1 VTLDTGPLTDRV
13 DRRALR
19 AFRRTLPSTVRP
31 KLVTVLLPVALIA
44 VPFVFMIA
52 LLTAIGVDQ
61 FILRDKGLSSIVAFV
76 PVIAMPVVAIA
87 LLVRTLRQR
96 NGVRQFR
103 IAEFARVNS
112 FSYSPRVERPW
123 LPGMIFEREGQS
135 SSYSTDMVSRDG
147 EAPTTIANHTSVVGS
162 GKNRTVHR
170 WGYVA
175 LRLAAPLPNIVLD
188 AQKNNSWGR
197 AALPVALA
205 ARQRLSLEGDFDRH
219 FALYC
224 PAGYEA
230 DALYLFTPDIMA
242 RFIDNAASFDIEI
255 VDDYLFLYAQGE
267 LSTLDP
273 ELWKQL
279 LSTVEALSQRVRQW
293 ARWRDERLDA
303 GGAAWPEGAA
313 VPNYARR
320 EGVAPHGRRLARRAD
335 WWWIIGALL
344 ALFGFYNLFQDLFF

>member
-1 VTLDTGPLTDRV
+1 MNLDTRPLTDRI

-31 KLVTVLLPVALIA
+31 KLGTVLLPVAFLA
-44 VPFVFMIA
+44 VPFVFVIMF
-52 LLTAIGVDQ
+52 LTAVGVDQ
-61 FILRDKGLSSIVAFV
+61 FVLRDKGPSSLVALA
-76 PVIAMPVVAIA
+76 PVIAMPVVAMT
-87 LLVRTLRQR
+87 LLVRALWRR

-103 IAEFARVNS
+103 IAEFARANS
-112 FSYSPRVERPW
+112 FSYSPRTERPW
-123 LPGMIFEREGQS
+123 LSGMIFTREGQS
-135 SSYSTDMVSRDG
+135 SSYSTDIVSRDG
-147 EAPTTIANHTSVVGS
+147 EAPTTIANHTSIVGS

-175 LRLAAPLPNIVLD
+175 LRLATPLPNIVLD

-197 AALPVALA
+197 PALPVALA
-205 ARQRLSLEGDFDRH
+205 TRQRLSLEGDFDRH

-279 LSTVEALSQRVRQW
+279 LATVDVLSRRVRQW
-293 ARWRDERLDA
+293 ERWRDERLDA
-303 GGAAWPEGAA
+303 GVAGWTGGAA

-320 EGVAPHGRRLARRAD
+320 EGVAPQGLRLARRAD
-335 WWWIIGALL
+335 WWWIIGAIL
-344 ALFGFYNLFQDLFF
+344 AVIGFYSIVRDIFF